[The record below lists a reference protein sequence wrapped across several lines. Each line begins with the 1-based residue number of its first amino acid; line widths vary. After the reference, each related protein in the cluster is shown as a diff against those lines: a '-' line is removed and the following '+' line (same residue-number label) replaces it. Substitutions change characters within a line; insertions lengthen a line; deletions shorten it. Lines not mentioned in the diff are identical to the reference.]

1 MRKALLAAAC
11 FTLFASPIYAQT
23 PVLNPVTPLTGTAGP
38 NGSATPVSP
47 TNPLPISGSFSA
59 TLSGFTPNGLYASLT
74 ATASTSASTAIPTGS
89 TTVRITNLG
98 AGTVSCTF
106 ATGAAT
112 GFVNNTQ
119 VGPSS
124 SVSRAVGAFDHLA
137 CIDQTGSSG
146 SQLVII
152 EGGAGLGNDTGG
164 GGGGSGGAVTLASGV
179 PDLSQAFSI
188 TSSTNSTALA
198 LFGTQ
203 SVQFNLTGTFSAT
216 VTGQVSNDN
225 STWVNVPIFN
235 MTAGAWVAPGTGVT
249 AVGNYML
256 AGSQGAGWA
265 RINVAYTSGTV
276 AGTMRATT
284 QGPSATWGDYLNWV
298 SLTGST
304 PAGTARIGY
313 TSDDPCAQLTK
324 VGVPINL
331 TGSGQILAGTA
342 SKKTYI
348 CSIDLVSATAQ
359 NIALVE
365 GTGSTCATNV
375 FGLAG
380 GTTAATGWNL
390 SANGGLTK
398 GSGSGTVYSPSADSN
413 ATAANVCLLLSGS
426 GQTSGQMTVVQQ

>member
-74 ATASTSASTAIPTGS
+74 ATASTSTSTAIPTGS

-112 GFVNNTQ
+112 GLVNNTQ

-164 GGGGSGGAVTLASGV
+164 GGGGSGGAVTLASAAAVDCWSVTGGCKADGPATLPATTTPV
-179 PDLSQAFSI
+179 TDMAIQKAI
-188 TSSTNSTALA
+188 ANAANTIATNSALPLPA
-198 LFGTQ
+198 QSNHTTNIGVADIGQSTQGTTNGVTNGANNTNTVAA
-203 SVQFNLTGTFSAT
+203 SASAFVLSAT
-216 VTGQVSNDN
+216 QGGGTGATGDYLSHCVIQPGTTSPGAVTIADNATTIFSFAGGASSVSNLLPM
-225 STWVNVPIFN
+225 PIPF
-235 MTAGAWVAPGTGVT
+235 GAVSKSG
-249 AVGNYML
+249 
-256 AGSQGAGWA
+256 GWK
-265 RINVAYTSGTV
+265 VTSGTNV
-276 AGTMRATT
+276 T
-284 QGPSATWGDYLNWV
+284 LF
-298 SLTGST
+298 
-304 PAGTARIGY
+304 
-313 TSDDPCAQLTK
+313 C
-324 VGVPINL
+324 VGKF
-331 TGSGQILAGTA
+331 S
-342 SKKTYI
+342 
-348 CSIDLVSATAQ
+348 
-359 NIALVE
+359 
-365 GTGSTCATNV
+365 
-375 FGLAG
+375 
-380 GTTAATGWNL
+380 
-390 SANGGLTK
+390 
-398 GSGSGTVYSPSADSN
+398 
-413 ATAANVCLLLSGS
+413 
-426 GQTSGQMTVVQQ
+426 